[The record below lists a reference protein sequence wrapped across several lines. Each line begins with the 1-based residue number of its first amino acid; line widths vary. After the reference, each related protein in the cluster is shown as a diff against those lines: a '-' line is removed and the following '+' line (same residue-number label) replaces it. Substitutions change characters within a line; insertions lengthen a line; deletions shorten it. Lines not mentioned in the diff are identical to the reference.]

1 MLCLAAISLSGCVS
15 YQSSAMLKQADE
27 NRIARQTMAEEA
39 FRQRALNPIKEPVV
53 VSNVNLTPIF
63 LGSKALQC
71 GPFLLDSS
79 RGSVALI
86 NGLTPK
92 TQKVTLLTGADN
104 INRVMVEWMVER
116 SDYPGFYGLEYIKR
130 NGKAI
135 LNVEAIRA
143 NMDQSRAFGTFDC
156 IKVE

>member
-1 MLCLAAISLSGCVS
+1 
-15 YQSSAMLKQADE
+15 MLKQADE
-27 NRIARQTMAEEA
+27 NRIARQAKVKELS
-39 FRQRALNPIKEPVV
+39 RQSALNPIKEQVV
-53 VSNVNLTPIF
+53 VSNINLIPIF

-79 RGSVALI
+79 RGNVALI

-104 INRVMVEWMVER
+104 FNRVMVEWMVER

-135 LNVEAIRA
+135 LNVEPIRR
-143 NMDQSRAFGTFDC
+143 NMDQRRALGSFDC
-156 IKVE
+156 LKIN

>member
-1 MLCLAAISLSGCVS
+1 
-15 YQSSAMLKQADE
+15 MLKQADE
-27 NRIARQTMAEEA
+27 NRIARQAKAEELS
-39 FRQRALNPIKEPVV
+39 RQRALNPIKEPVV
-53 VSNVNLTPIF
+53 VSNINLIPIF

-79 RGSVALI
+79 RGNVALI

-104 INRVMVEWMVER
+104 FNRVMVEWMVER

-135 LNVEAIRA
+135 LNVEAVRS
-143 NMDQSRAFGTFDC
+143 NMDQNRLFGTYDC
-156 IKVE
+156 VKLK